1 MQSSKKCKRSIRE
14 SCFVITPILK
24 REGAI
29 STYQVTEFDV
39 INENYIKDVTFC
51 VYFNDDEIEVQCSA
65 VVHYLN

>member
-1 MQSSKKCKRSIRE
+1 
-14 SCFVITPILK
+14 LK